1 MWYVTVVCGRQGSG
15 QRFANTPGSIRLF
28 YQDVTHS
35 LESIVSL
42 PIHSQEIALWV
53 AIACMRAV
61 SRVGKV
67 FATMTPKV
75 HLKCRHELSYQCRI
89 K

>member
-42 PIHSQEIALWV
+42 PIRSQEIALWV
-53 AIACMRAV
+53 AICMHACSVQSWQSICYNDTKSPLEM
-61 SRVGKV
+61 
-67 FATMTPKV
+67 
-75 HLKCRHELSYQCRI
+75 
-89 K
+89 